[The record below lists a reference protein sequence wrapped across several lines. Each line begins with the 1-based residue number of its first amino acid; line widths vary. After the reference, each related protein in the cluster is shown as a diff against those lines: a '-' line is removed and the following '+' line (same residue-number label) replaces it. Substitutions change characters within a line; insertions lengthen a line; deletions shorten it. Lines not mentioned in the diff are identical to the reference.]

1 MLLNFDRLIGNTPT
15 KFGAVAR
22 SSDAGTYL
30 GGIFLLPGFS
40 YHFYTKRIINRAPNK
55 IMTRNFD
62 ETKIDDRNMMVSIT
76 SNNDAI
82 MAIYDITFDVLVLPV
97 LKKSQQEAGF
107 QQNITQFRDCRQILF
122 LILSEF
128 NPFMHVVKWPNIL

>member
-1 MLLNFDRLIGNTPT
+1 MLRNFDRLIGNTPT
-15 KFGAVAR
+15 KFGVVAR
-22 SSDAGTYL
+22 SSDAATYL
-30 GGIFLLPGFS
+30 GGIFLLPGFT
-40 YHFYTKRIINRAPNK
+40 YHFYTKRAPNK

-97 LKKSQQEAGF
+97 LK
-107 QQNITQFRDCRQILF
+107 
-122 LILSEF
+122 
-128 NPFMHVVKWPNIL
+128 